1 MGNQCVHDGIFAETI
16 FGMSVAEVIGRFH
29 PLLVHLPI
37 GILLLAIALDWLSRK
52 ERFILLQPSIPIIL
66 LIGAFT
72 ALFSCVT
79 GYLLSQSGEYD
90 GDTVG
95 WHQWMGISLMLIS
108 FLYAWIKIQLENE
121 NYSKVISVIALIL
134 LTITGHLG
142 GSLTHGEDY
151 LTEGLFSKSA
161 STDFSKVDIEKAKFY
176 SDLVQPI
183 LESKCYSCHNASK
196 QKGKLR
202 LDGAEHILKGGKNG
216 IVLVANKVDESEI
229 IDRLLL
235 PLDEEDHMPP
245 KEKKQLSS
253 VEIEI
258 LKNWIASGANFEKT
272 VAELG
277 QTNVLKSILQSG
289 NAMKLSDVP
298 SEEIEEGSEAVIRRL
313 KKLEVMVVPVE
324 QGSHYLSVNLIN
336 TINLDSALL
345 ILQDLK
351 EQIVW
356 LKASSTTVKD
366 SNLKSIG
373 SLSGLTRVNLDD
385 TKLTGGGLVDLKS
398 LTHLRY
404 LNLANTQV
412 IAASIMPLTSLK
424 NLQSLY
430 LYNTL
435 IKAEEL
441 PAIQKS
447 FPSTKI
453 ELTSYLVP
461 ALPTDTMIVKPPVR

>member
-1 MGNQCVHDGIFAETI
+1 
-16 FGMSVAEVIGRFH
+16 MSVAEVIGRFH

-52 ERFILLQPSIPIIL
+52 ERFILLQPSIPVIL

-72 ALFSCVT
+72 SLFSCIT

-90 GDTVG
+90 SDTVG

-108 FLYAWIKIQLENE
+108 FLYTWIKIQIENE
-121 NYSKVISVIALIL
+121 TYSKVISAIALAL

-151 LTEGLFSKSA
+151 LTEGLFSKST

-183 LESKCYSCHNASK
+183 LENKCYSCHNASK

-202 LDGAEHILKGGKNG
+202 LDDPEHILKGGKNG

-245 KEKKQLSS
+245 KEKKQLTST
-253 VEIEI
+253 EIEI

-272 VAELG
+272 IGELG
-277 QTNVLKSILQSG
+277 QASAMKKILQSG
-289 NAMKLSDVP
+289 SATKLGDVP
-298 SEEIEEGSEAVIRRL
+298 SQEVEQANETDISRL
-313 KKLEVMVVPVE
+313 KRLEVMVVPVA
-324 QGSHYLSVNLIN
+324 QNSNYLSVNLIN
-336 TINLDSALL
+336 TTNLDSALL
-345 ILQDLK
+345 ILQNLK
-351 EQIVW
+351 KQIVW
-356 LKASSTTVKD
+356 LKASGTTVKD

-373 SLSGLTRVNLDD
+373 SLSELTRVNLDD

-412 IAASIMPLTSLK
+412 TAASVIALTSLK

-430 LYNTL
+430 LYNTS
-435 IKAEEL
+435 IKAVEL
-441 PAIQKS
+441 SVLQKS

-453 ELTSYLVP
+453 ELVPYEVP
-461 ALPTDTMIVKPPVR
+461 ALSTDTILVKPSK